1 MLQLSALMV
10 LIISLDFLKMVLADV
25 DHSKYI
31 YTIVKMK
38 KFKFIFDPAIYLIF
52 INCKLVLTNFKIN
65 ISDNLVKIKTILC
78 YVNL

>member
-1 MLQLSALMV
+1 MLQLSASMV

-38 KFKFIFDPAIYLIF
+38 KFKFIFWSRLLPNIY
-52 INCKLVLTNFKIN
+52 
-65 ISDNLVKIKTILC
+65 
-78 YVNL
+78 